1 MRIVRRSL
9 RAVKVSSPVGDY
21 DYSVRGVRFEGGR
34 VLVDGNLGVWETT
47 MVIEPSD
54 WLGLARRAALPAAMV
69 ALAVASRRRLRR

>member
-1 MRIVRRSL
+1 M
-9 RAVKVSSPVGDY
+9 KVSSPVGDY
-21 DYSVRGVRFEGGR
+21 EYSVRSVRVEGGR

-54 WLGLARRAALPAAMV
+54 WVALAKRAALPAAVV